1 MVFGVFTHNHDYSH
15 DLKAALEPNTPWT
28 NTHTQSSNALPL
40 SLSVDTC
47 RQAGVTIMP
56 LYAGN
61 RAPTARDSLR
71 PQGSLTDTQA
81 V

>member
-28 NTHTQSSNALPL
+28 NTHTHRVQML